1 MKQLPAS
8 EQRWA
13 FLAAGLATA
22 VCLAFLVVN
31 LGTPAAVGVSG
42 IGIVSAGLLA
52 VAAKRGSRL
61 STGVGATVL
70 ALVPSPAW
78 VVGLPYLMVFGWFT
92 LRASRAKLQE
102 APEPEFDE
110 DGEIVKRPARVRRP
124 PRAPRG
130 RRRGPDGD
138 DTVAAGADGS
148 VARKPTPPP
157 SKRYTPPQR
166 RK

>member
-1 MKQLPAS
+1 MKHLPES

-22 VCLAFLVVN
+22 VCLAFLVIN
-31 LGTPAAVGVSG
+31 LDKSAAVGVSG

-102 APEPEFDE
+102 APEPELDE
-110 DGEIVKRPARVRRP
+110 DGEIVNPPIRERP
-124 PRAPRG
+124 PPRTPRR
-130 RRRGPDGD
+130 RRRGPTGD
-138 DTVAAGADGS
+138 DTVAARVDGS
-148 VARKPTPPP
+148 VARKLPPP
-157 SKRYTPPQR
+157 SKRYTPPQH